1 MGMISRDA
9 PEVKLKGFFITRIGH
24 GMEHSKITCSGR
36 SLVPKLQLGN
46 AGRKLQLPV
55 CLGYQVVSTSPT
67 KLELPNRWVPKPE
80 LGNQL

>member
-1 MGMISRDA
+1 MVSRDA
-9 PEVKLKGFFITRIGH
+9 PEVKLKGCFITCIGQ
-24 GMEHSKITCSGR
+24 GMEQSKITYPGR

-55 CLGYQVVSTSPT
+55 RLEHQVVSTSPT
-67 KLELPNRWVPKPE
+67 TLQLPGRGGPKPE